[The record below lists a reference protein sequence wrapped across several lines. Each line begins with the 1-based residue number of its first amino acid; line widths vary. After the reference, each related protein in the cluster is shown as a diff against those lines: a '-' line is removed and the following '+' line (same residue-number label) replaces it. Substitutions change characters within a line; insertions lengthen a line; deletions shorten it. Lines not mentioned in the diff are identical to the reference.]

1 MVLKGVSVHKK
12 KGKKKEHLTIFFCM
26 ERGPNTIC
34 VLLLSLVSRLV
45 DAKFLD
51 FIKEISVVFISLSL
65 LCMRVCVYIQLLC

>member
-1 MVLKGVSVHKK
+1 
-12 KGKKKEHLTIFFCM
+12 M

-65 LCMRVCVYIQLLC
+65 LCMSVCVYIQLLC